1 MFFRNGQAEQ
11 YRRAL
16 GEREEGIGKV
26 YLPPSAARKKH
37 LKISQC
43 FLGSASLVSC
53 PMPPWQLF
61 ATLTPVQLQFLL
73 PWAMNSNVGVIIY
86 DLRGTKTRRRMARE
100 RRGAISFN
108 VNIKT
113 IYYKTLY

>member
-16 GEREEGIGKV
+16 GEREEGIEKV

-53 PMPPWQLF
+53 PMPPWTTIRNLNASAIAVF
-61 ATLTPVQLQFLL
+61 T
-73 PWAMNSNVGVIIY
+73 AMGHEQQCGGY
-86 DLRGTKTRRRMARE
+86 
-100 RRGAISFN
+100 
-108 VNIKT
+108 NIWPSRHKN
-113 IYYKTLY
+113 

>member
-11 YRRAL
+11 YRRVL

-26 YLPPSAARKKH
+26 YLPPSAAREKH

-53 PMPPWQLF
+53 PMPPWQLCATQF
-61 ATLTPVQLQFLL
+61 AVEGVVPSDLTAPLRTCGSHEGL
-73 PWAMNSNVGVIIY
+73 GVFH
-86 DLRGTKTRRRMARE
+86 RV
-100 RRGAISFN
+100 S
-108 VNIKT
+108 V
-113 IYYKTLY
+113 